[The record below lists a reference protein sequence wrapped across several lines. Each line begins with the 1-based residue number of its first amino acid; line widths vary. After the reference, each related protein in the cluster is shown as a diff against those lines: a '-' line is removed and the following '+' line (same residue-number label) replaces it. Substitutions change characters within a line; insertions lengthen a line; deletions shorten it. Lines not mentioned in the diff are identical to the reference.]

1 MPRSLLTGHSV
12 LVNIILSPCSPSEL
26 EQLSLIV
33 QSDPSLNGTDHQL
46 VLCDEQTM
54 PYIKLYVLYIVSTA
68 VVISSTPEI
77 KSETAMIID

>member
-1 MPRSLLTGHSV
+1 M
-12 LVNIILSPCSPSEL
+12 
-26 EQLSLIV
+26 
-33 QSDPSLNGTDHQL
+33 

-77 KSETAMIID
+77 KSETAMIIDQSLKIVNLKHIKLDDLLLTYVW